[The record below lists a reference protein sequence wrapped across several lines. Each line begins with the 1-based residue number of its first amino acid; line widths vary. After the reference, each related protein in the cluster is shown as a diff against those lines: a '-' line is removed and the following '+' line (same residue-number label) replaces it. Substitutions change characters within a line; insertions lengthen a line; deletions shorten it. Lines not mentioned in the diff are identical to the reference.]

1 MWSLFTLFLILH
13 ILAVIV
19 AFGPTFAF
27 PLMGG
32 MIAKNPQWAL
42 PLTEA
47 MEKIEGRI
55 TLPVAAIVPF
65 LGLAMI
71 YDHHWD
77 LWKSEWLV
85 ISIVL
90 FTIAFFFGLLVQ
102 HPNASKLTRALREM
116 PQGPPPEGATGPPP
130 QIATLTAK
138 LQRGGMLL
146 SVLIVSLVVLM
157 VWKPGGAFTH
167 P

>member
-1 MWSLFTLFLILH
+1 MWSWFALFLILH

-27 PLMGG
+27 PLLGG

-42 PLTEA
+42 PLSEA
-47 MEKIEGRI
+47 MEKIELRM
-55 TLPVAAIVPF
+55 TLPVAVLVAF

-71 YDHHWD
+71 YNHHWD
-77 LWKSEWLV
+77 LWRSEWLV

-90 FTIAFFFGLLVQ
+90 YTATFSFAFLVQ
-102 HPNASKLTRALREM
+102 RPTAAKLVHALREL
-116 PQGPPPEGATGPPP
+116 PPGPPPEGATGPPP
-130 QIATLTAK
+130 HIAALAGRLRAGGMFLTA
-138 LQRGGMLL
+138 MVVILL
-146 SVLIVSLVVLM
+146 VLM